1 MTDENN
7 NWLVECLASCEFGDR
22 RLTERAMKMGQAF
35 SVKYGQPFSIIF
47 DGASALKRAY
57 EFLANPKTSFKNLT
71 QPHHQQTAREIGKL
85 PTILSVGDTT
95 FLDYE
100 KIIVKRDE
108 YGPIGSGGN
117 GLILHSSLA
126 VHPENGQPLGLLW
139 SKLWHREPLA
149 VPPKK
154 ETLYQKK
161 KRLAA
166 TRKVKRKRFFEE
178 KESYRWV
185 EAMLEVQHIFNE
197 QKEASTSPKVIH
209 VFDREGDIS
218 EVFERVS
225 QNQETGVLVRA
236 AHDRSLNE
244 IDNHLWEYLC
254 GQPIE
259 IETTVELSAT
269 KKRTGRTAQLAVRFC
284 PVNLRAPSR
293 LKNQESFPVYA
304 VFASEINPPFGE
316 DPITWMLLTT
326 ELVTTP
332 EEALQILRWY
342 TYRWR
347 VEDYHQILKSG
358 CKVESY
364 RLGGASMEV
373 LLGFLT
379 AIAAQLLKITYLNRT
394 SPEAP
399 AHTVLRPVQLEV
411 LLAQSQRRKS
421 LPKMLTVAW
430 AIEAVAR
437 LGGYLEHR
445 RDSAIG
451 ITVLWR
457 GWLQLESLCQ
467 GWELHDRI
475 N

>member
-1 MTDENN
+1 
-7 NWLVECLASCEFGDR
+7 
-22 RLTERAMKMGQAF
+22 MKMGQAF
-35 SVKYGQPFSIIF
+35 SVKYGQPFSLIF

-57 EFLANPKTSFKNLT
+57 EFLANPKTSFQKLT
-71 QPHHQQTAREIGKL
+71 QPHHQQTAREIGGL

-95 FLDYE
+95 FLDYD
-100 KIIVKRDE
+100 KIVVKRDE
-108 YGPIGSGGN
+108 YGPISSGGN

-126 VHPENGQPLGLLW
+126 VHPESGQPLGLLW

-149 VPPKK
+149 VPAKK
-154 ETLYQKK
+154 ETPFQKK

-166 TRKVKRKRFFEE
+166 TRKVKRKR
-178 KESYRWV
+178 SI
-185 EAMLEVQHIFNE
+185 EV
-197 QKEASTSPKVIH
+197 
-209 VFDREGDIS
+209 
-218 EVFERVS
+218 
-225 QNQETGVLVRA
+225 
-236 AHDRSLNE
+236 
-244 IDNHLWEYLC
+244 
-254 GQPIE
+254 
-259 IETTVELSAT
+259 ETTVELSPT
-269 KKRTGRTAQLAVRFC
+269 KKRTGRSAQLAVRFC
-284 PVNLRAPSR
+284 PVKLRAPDR

-304 VFASEINPPFGE
+304 VYATEINAPFGE

-364 RLGGASMEV
+364 RLGGSSMEV

-379 AIAAQLLKITYLNRT
+379 GIAAQLLKITYLNRT

-399 AHTVLRPVQLEV
+399 AHKVLRPVQVEV
-411 LLAQSQRRKS
+411 LKAQSKERKS
-421 LPKMLTVAW
+421 LPKILTVAW

-445 RDSAIG
+445 RSSAIG

-467 GWELHDRI
+467 GWELHAQS